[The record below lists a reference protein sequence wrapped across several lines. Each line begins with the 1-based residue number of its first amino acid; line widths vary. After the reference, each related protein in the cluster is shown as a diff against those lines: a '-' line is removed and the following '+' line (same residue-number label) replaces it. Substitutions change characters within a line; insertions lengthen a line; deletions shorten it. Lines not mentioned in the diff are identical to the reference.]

1 MTMEVRAKAAL
12 KDMFTE
18 IDSVNVENIKLNGIT
33 VRAGSKLIRLE
44 VVHEEPIEIEDE
56 IREEYRLKLRGKL
69 QEIKTRLNDKI
80 NDVVQMTTRVRNEAE
95 EKERE
100 LKEKLRRVKAM
111 PEISWAQAKQGVSI
125 VQGESR
131 DEICY
136 LIRGIYY
143 PKFVDERNIDPIY
156 AKKLIA
162 PIIFFFRTVSGRITE
177 FSTRK
182 PQDLA
187 YFPHYHQQRPDCW
200 GDFKYENRFRNVEDL
215 LKIKNDA
222 EAVLENVN
230 THSIA
235 TSNPR
240 GLPRKATLL
249 RHVVETS
256 AAVKKAQNIKLST
269 DQVRQGLGDGI
280 RSSENDVWT
289 T

>member
-1 MTMEVRAKAAL
+1 MEARAKAAL
-12 KDMFTE
+12 KDMFTD
-18 IDSVNVENIKLNGIT
+18 IDSVDVENIKLNGIT
-33 VRAGSKLIRLE
+33 VRAGNKLVRLE
-44 VVHEEPIEIEDE
+44 VVHEAPIEIEDE

-80 NDVVQMTTRVRNEAE
+80 NDVVQMTSRVRQEAE
-95 EKERE
+95 QKERE
-100 LKEKLRRVKAM
+100 MKEKLRRLKAM
-111 PEISWAQAKQGVSI
+111 PDISWEQAKQGVSV
-125 VQGESR
+125 VQGETR
-131 DEICY
+131 DEICF

-143 PKFVDERNIDPIY
+143 PKFVNERNIDPTY

-162 PIIFFFRTVSGRITE
+162 PIIFFFRTINGRITG

-200 GDFKYENRFRNVEDL
+200 GDFKYEKRFRNVDQL
-215 LKIKNDA
+215 IAIKNEA

-249 RHVVETS
+249 RHVVGTS
-256 AAVKKAQNIKLST
+256 TAVKKAKKVKLTT
-269 DQVRQGLGDGI
+269 DQIRQGLGDGI
-280 RSSENDVWT
+280 RSSQDAVWT
-289 T
+289 A